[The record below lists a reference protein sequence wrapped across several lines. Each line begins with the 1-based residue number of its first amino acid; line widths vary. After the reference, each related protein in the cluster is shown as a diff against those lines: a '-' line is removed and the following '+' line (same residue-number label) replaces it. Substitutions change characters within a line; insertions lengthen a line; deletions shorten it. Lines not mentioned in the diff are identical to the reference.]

1 MHIIASA
8 RQKLYSETR
17 KGEADISRVLLH
29 ANLLDR
35 VIAHLHTETSSHD
48 TALVDNIVASIQSDD
63 APPAYI
69 EEDDDD
75 DSSSEEGEE
84 EEDDLDVLSVHTLP
98 SYTIPPL
105 SSIPEEDDYSTTSSI
120 PSYIVQENQVDDDD
134 DLPDLVRT
142 ISRRP
147 DDVEDDEEDY
157 VNYSSSSDDDDDDE
171 VDLSTTMS
179 FTAPSSSTPIHP
191 IFQHP
196 LDNLLEYRQKHSN
209 SSRVSFAAH
218 PALMSQSAIAAR

>member
-8 RQKLYSETR
+8 RQKLYSETH

-48 TALVDNIVASIQSDD
+48 TALVDHIVASIESDD
-63 APPAYI
+63 APPAYV

-75 DSSSEEGEE
+75 DYSSEEGEE
-84 EEDDLDVLSVHTLP
+84 DEDDLDVLSVHKLP

-105 SSIPEEDDYSTTSSI
+105 SSIPEEDDSTTSSI
-120 PSYIVQENQVDDDD
+120 PSYIDQVDDDYD

-147 DDVEDDEEDY
+147 DDVEDDEGDY
-157 VNYSSSSDDDDDDE
+157 VNYSSSSDDEDDDDE
-171 VDLSTTMS
+171 FDLSTAMP
-179 FTAPSSSTPIHP
+179 FTEPSSSSPIHP
-191 IFQHP
+191 ILQHP

-209 SSRVSFAAH
+209 SSRASFAAH